1 MVDAAAAAA
10 AVDLHATRAVLVR
23 ANALLGT
30 NYSLHDLRHTAAIR
44 MANDPNFSLVEVQ
57 TILRHASVTST
68 QIYLQPRLQDLI
80 AKLADLHER
89 RRAAAAQPLAVP
101 AGYDE
106 TELAELLGLDQ

>member
-1 MVDAAAAAA
+1 M
-10 AVDLHATRAVLVR
+10 R